1 MAKNIDLSD
10 LMTRHQAEQGIT
22 TKAIVPEKVER
33 EVEAAVDALS
43 PEELEKVE
51 QIKDSIDMTDSE
63 ALLTYGAPA
72 QKKIAAFSDSV
83 LAQVR
88 TKDSGEVGQLLA
100 SLVTEVK
107 EYDEKSQGGFLRK
120 VPILGS
126 LVSKT
131 DNIKQGYEKLSVQVE
146 RIAGAL
152 EQSRLKMM
160 KDVVLFDRLYDENFA
175 YFKELQLYIR
185 AGEEKLEEM
194 RMETLPK
201 LHAQAAAA
209 NDPMAVQVV
218 ADFEAGVNRFEKKLH
233 DLKISKTIAI
243 QTAPQIRLIQN
254 NDKALIDRV
263 QTAIYSTIP
272 LWKNQLVIALGLS
285 AQQKVLRMQQAVNN
299 TTNEFLKRN
308 AELLKQNSIETAK
321 ENERSIVDVETVRE
335 VNEKLIQTI
344 EDTVRIQ
351 QEGRAKRQA
360 AEKELASIE
369 DRLRETLLRH
379 SGRSG
384 QSEAGQ
390 AKP

>member
-1 MAKNIDLSD
+1 MAKDIDLSD
-10 LMTRHQAEQGIT
+10 LLTHHQEQQG
-22 TKAIVPEKVER
+22 ADIVPEKVER
-33 EVEAAVDALS
+33 EVETAVDTLT
-43 PEELEKVE
+43 PEELAKVE

-88 TKDSGEVGQLLA
+88 AKDSGEVGQLL
-100 SLVTEVK
+100 
-107 EYDEKSQGGFLRK
+107 
-120 VPILGS
+120 GS
-126 LVSKT
+126 LVNKT

-194 RMETLPK
+194 RTETLPK

-299 TTNEFLKRN
+299 TTNELLKRN
-308 AELLKQNSIETAK
+308 AELLQQNSVETAR

-360 AEKELASIE
+360 AEKELATIE

-379 SGRSG
+379 SGRS
-384 QSEAGQ
+384 EAGSKQ
-390 AKP
+390 

>member
-1 MAKNIDLSD
+1 MAKDIDLTD
-10 LMTRHQAEQGIT
+10 LMNKHQEQQGAAV
-22 TKAIVPEKVER
+22 KAVVPEKVEQ
-33 EVEAAVDALS
+33 EVTAAVDTLS
-43 PEELEKVE
+43 PEEQAKVE
-51 QIKDSIDMTDSE
+51 KIKDDIDLTNSE
-63 ALLTYGAPA
+63 ALITYGASA
-72 QKKIAAFSDSV
+72 QKKIAEFSDSV

-88 TKDSGEVGQLLA
+88 TKDSGEVGQLLG
-100 SLVTEVK
+100 SLVTQVK

-120 VPILGS
+120 VPLIGS
-126 LVSKT
+126 LVNRA
-131 DNIKQGYEKLSVQVE
+131 DNVKQGYEKLSVQVE

-160 KDVVLFDRLYDENFA
+160 KDVVLFDKLYDENFA

-185 AGEEKLEEM
+185 AGEEKIQEM
-194 RMETLPK
+194 RDVTLPK

-218 ADFEAGVNRFEKKLH
+218 ADFEANINRFEKKIH

-285 AQQKVLRMQQAVNN
+285 TQQQVLRMQQAVNN
-299 TTNEFLKRN
+299 TTNELLKRN
-308 AELLKQNSIETAK
+308 AELLQQNSIETAK
-321 ENERSIVDVETVRE
+321 ENERGIVDIETVRD

-360 AEKELASIE
+360 AEQELTAIE
-369 DRLRETLLRH
+369 GKLRDALLRN
-379 SGRSG
+379 SGR
-384 QSEAGQ
+384 QTANKEN
-390 AKP
+390 